1 MALVTRQDDN
11 GLAILSLNRP
21 EALNALSPS
30 LFVELD
36 AHVQALNEQS
46 DEIGVVILRGE
57 GRSFSAGNDLKAI
70 QSGDVPPVP
79 TFQSST
85 IDLIENLPQ
94 PVICAVQGHCYT
106 GALELALSADLIVA
120 GESAKFC
127 DTHGKWG
134 MSPKW
139 GMSRRLPQ
147 RVGVQRAKQ
156 MMYSGAPV
164 SGAEAVAIGL
174 ALECVADADLLDHV
188 TAMARSFLENSWFTL
203 RADKMLVNQGQNH
216 GHWGA
221 LEFERRNSPGR
232 SAEVEERLKAFGKG

>member
-46 DEIGVVILRGE
+46 EEIGVVILRGE

-106 GALELALSADLIVA
+106 GALELALAADLIVA

-134 MSPKW
+134 HVAEVGHESSPAAAGRCAAGQADDVFGRPVPARRPSPSVWRWNACPTRTCW
-139 GMSRRLPQ
+139 GMSRR
-147 RVGVQRAKQ
+147 
-156 MMYSGAPV
+156 
-164 SGAEAVAIGL
+164 
-174 ALECVADADLLDHV
+174 
-188 TAMARSFLENSWFTL
+188 W
-203 RADKMLVNQGQNH
+203 
-216 GHWGA
+216 
-221 LEFERRNSPGR
+221 PGR
-232 SAEVEERLKAFGKG
+232 SWRIPGSPCVPTRCW

>member
-30 LFVELD
+30 MFVELNG
-36 AHVQALNEQS
+36 HVQAIRDQP
-46 DEIGVVILRGE
+46 DEIGVVILRGV

-70 QSGDVPPVP
+70 QNGDVPPVP
-79 TFQSST
+79 TYQSGT
-85 IDLIENLPQ
+85 IDMIENLPQ

-120 GESAKFC
+120 GSSAKFC

-134 MSPKW
+134 MSPLW

-156 MMYSGAPV
+156 MMYSGTPV
-164 SGAEAVAIGL
+164 SGARAVEIGL
-174 ALECVADADLLDHV
+174 ALECVADDVLLDHV
-188 TAMARSFLENSWFTL
+188 TAMARAFLENSWFTL

-216 GHWGA
+216 GHWAA

-232 SAEVEERLKAFGKG
+232 GPEVAERLAAFSKG